1 MSRSFSPSPRRQRG
15 DVLMESLIG
24 LVLMSVIGLG
34 VTYATSRT
42 LVSQRDM
49 NVQNLAVAQM
59 RNLLQQYG
67 TTLCPGPGGTNTA
80 KAVLNL
86 PTAVSSSTLNLDVTC
101 SPAPTVVVQ
110 GVIVT
115 IDSSQTVPLKNVVL
129 STQETNRTLFSG
141 IIKVGDQT

>member
-1 MSRSFSPSPRRQRG
+1 MSRSYSAGPRRQRG

-49 NVQNLAVAQM
+49 NVQSLAVIQM
-59 RNLLQQYG
+59 RSLLQQYG
-67 TTLCPGPGGTNTA
+67 SSLCATNSA

-86 PTAVSSSTLNLDVTC
+86 PSLDTKPIALKASCSGLPTNITIQGKPLEPTSEQAEQLKSVALSTLDQKDQL
-101 SPAPTVVVQ
+101 A
-110 GVIVT
+110 
-115 IDSSQTVPLKNVVL
+115 
-129 STQETNRTLFSG
+129 LFGG
-141 IIKVGDQT
+141 IIKVGDQI

>member
-1 MSRSFSPSPRRQRG
+1 MSRSYSAGPRCQRG

-59 RNLLQQYG
+59 RNVLQQYG
-67 TTLCPGPGGTNTA
+67 TTLCPGGTNAA

-86 PTAVSSSTLNLDVTC
+86 PTAVTSSTLNLDVSC
-101 SPAPTVVVQ
+101 SAAPTVVVQ
-110 GVIVT
+110 GVTV
-115 IDSSQTVPLKNVVL
+115 DSTKTAPLKNVVL
-129 STQETNRTLFSG
+129 STQETNRSLFSG

>member
-1 MSRSFSPSPRRQRG
+1 MSRSFSSGPRRQRG
-15 DVLMESLIG
+15 DILMESLIG
-24 LVLMSVIGLG
+24 VVLMSIIGLG
-34 VTYATSRT
+34 VTYATSRV

-67 TTLCPGPGGTNTA
+67 TTLCGGQPNNA

-86 PTAVSSSTLNLDVTC
+86 PAALSDSALSLDVTC
-101 SPAPTVVVQ
+101 SAAPTVVVQ
-110 GVIVT
+110 GVTV
-115 IDSSQTVPLKNVVL
+115 DSTKTLPLKSVVL
-129 STQETNRTLFSG
+129 STQETNRTLFGG

>member
-1 MSRSFSPSPRRQRG
+1 MSRSYSAGPRRQRG

-24 LVLMSVIGLG
+24 VVLMSVIGLG

-59 RNLLQQYG
+59 RNVLQQYG
-67 TTLCPGPGGTNTA
+67 TTLCPGGTNTA

-86 PTAVSSSTLNLDVTC
+86 PAAVSSSTLNLDVTC
-101 SPAPTVVVQ
+101 SAAPTVVVQ
-110 GVIVT
+110 GVTV
-115 IDSSQTVPLKNVVL
+115 DSSQTVPLKNVVL
-129 STQETNRTLFSG
+129 STQETNRSLFSG

>member
-59 RNLLQQYG
+59 RNVLQQYG
-67 TTLCPGPGGTNTA
+67 TTLCPGGTNTA

-101 SPAPTVVVQ
+101 SAAPTVVVQ
-110 GVIVT
+110 GVTV
-115 IDSSQTVPLKNVVL
+115 DSSQTVSLKNVVL

>member
-1 MSRSFSPSPRRQRG
+1 MSRSYSAGPRRQRG
-15 DVLMESLIG
+15 DILMESLIG

-59 RNLLQQYG
+59 RNVLQQYG
-67 TTLCPGPGGTNTA
+67 TTLCPGGTNTA
-80 KAVLNL
+80 EAVLNL

-101 SPAPTVVVQ
+101 SAAPTVVVQ
-110 GVIVT
+110 GVTV
-115 IDSSQTVPLKNVVL
+115 DSSPLKNVVL

>member
-1 MSRSFSPSPRRQRG
+1 MSRSYSAGPRRQRG

-24 LVLMSVIGLG
+24 VVLMSVIGLG
-34 VTYATSRT
+34 VTYTTSRV

-49 NVQNLAVAQM
+49 NVQNLTVTQM

-67 TTLCPGPGGTNTA
+67 TSLCSGQANSA

-86 PTAVSSSTLNLDVTC
+86 PTALADSSLNLDVTC
-101 SPAPTVVVQ
+101 SAAPTVVVQ
-110 GVIVT
+110 GV
-115 IDSSQTVPLKNVVL
+115 TVDPTKTLALKNVVL
-129 STQETNRTLFSG
+129 STQETNRTLFGG